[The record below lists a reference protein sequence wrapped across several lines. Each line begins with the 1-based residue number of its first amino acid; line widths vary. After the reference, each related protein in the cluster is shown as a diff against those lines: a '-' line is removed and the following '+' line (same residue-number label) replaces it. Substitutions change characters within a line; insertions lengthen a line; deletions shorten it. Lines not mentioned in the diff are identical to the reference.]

1 LVAPFEVGQCK
12 EVMKMATE
20 DDNGLEQV
28 IGSEVLEEIKNLH
41 LALLRKAKKV
51 IEDCDDDG
59 NGDGP
64 VDANITAEQLMAMLV
79 AVLSGQTTTQQNA
92 ELIAALTA
100 QTSTQQGNQ
109 QATQQAAEL
118 IAALTGRTQT
128 ETSHTDDVLG
138 VERIKA
144 AVARGVDNNE
154 LASHRLNN
162 IAGDVAQVGSI
173 SLGILMTSASV
184 VGAQLQSQ
192 VADLGA
198 KNSNNGRLVD
208 DCVKAGH
215 GDCLPCKKD

>member
-1 LVAPFEVGQCK
+1 
-12 EVMKMATE
+12 MTTE
-20 DDNGLEQV
+20 DENGLEQV
-28 IGSEVLEEIKNLH
+28 IGSEVLAEIKNLH

-51 IEDCDDDG
+51 IEGCDDDG
-59 NGDGP
+59 NDGGDE
-64 VDANITAEQLMAMLV
+64 VDAGITAEQLMAMLV

-154 LASHRLNN
+154 LVSQRFNN
-162 IAGDVAQVGSI
+162 IAGDVAQVASI
-173 SLGILMTSASV
+173 SLGVLMTSTSV
-184 VGAQLQSQ
+184 VGAQLQAQ